1 MEFLKGKFNWKRSI
15 IAFIFTTILE
25 AISFYVILPAINVFS
40 VGFWMF
46 QLVFVVIFLLLSVE
60 YKLVQVTAVRA
71 DIRVKY
77 SKVTVGIITFIVV
90 SLLVLLIGNICSA
103 KIFNASK
110 YASLIEIQE
119 GNFLQDMPMTDTVG
133 DIALMDTASA
143 KVVGQRAIGSLSD
156 VVSQYTISDSYST
169 IDFNGEPMK
178 VASLEYDGFF
188 KWFNNKS
195 EGIPGYVMVDPV
207 NFETKY
213 VKLEKPIKYT
223 PSGWFNDNLYRH
235 LRFQY
240 PTAIF
245 GGYNFEIDNEGNPY
259 YICPVMSPRVG
270 MFGGYDVSGLVVC
283 DPCTG
288 DSEYYEV
295 GDIPNWVDRV
305 YDGDL
310 LVQKYEW
317 YGTLSNGFF
326 NSIIGQKDCKITTDD
341 YGYKVANGD
350 VWVYTGVTSVTG
362 DQSNIGFILINSR
375 TCEAFYY
382 AIAGAEEHSAMSAAE
397 GQVQHLGYKASF
409 PSIINFQGTPTYLM
423 VLKDKSNLVKMYAM
437 VNIEKYSIVATG
449 TTQKEV
455 MDNYTKLVLAEG
467 EELED
472 TRPLVELDITV
483 SKVEYITYEEQVYV
497 YILDDKNY
505 VYKIPFDDNPDLIAI
520 DKDAYINVSFRYDSE
535 EDEGKIREVESYR
548 VLIY

>member
-178 VASLEYDGFF
+178 VASLVYDGFF

-350 VWVYTGVTSVTG
+350 ACGV
-362 DQSNIGFILINSR
+362 
-375 TCEAFYY
+375 
-382 AIAGAEEHSAMSAAE
+382 
-397 GQVQHLGYKASF
+397 
-409 PSIINFQGTPTYLM
+409 
-423 VLKDKSNLVKMYAM
+423 
-437 VNIEKYSIVATG
+437 
-449 TTQKEV
+449 
-455 MDNYTKLVLAEG
+455 
-467 EELED
+467 
-472 TRPLVELDITV
+472 RPC
-483 SKVEYITYEEQVYV
+483 
-497 YILDDKNY
+497 
-505 VYKIPFDDNPDLIAI
+505 
-520 DKDAYINVSFRYDSE
+520 R
-535 EDEGKIREVESYR
+535 
-548 VLIY
+548 